1 MKIYY
6 ELFLTKDTIDLKE
19 WDNLFCEI
27 SRLHGILRTWKLYLI
42 IEDNMLRF
50 FIKSKVKIPTILT
63 SSFCFAIKS
72 IDFPDN
78 IKSKFF
84 EKVHICFASDKSFG
98 DIYDKFESKH
108 KKTLK
113 QIEMKFRYIPQKRCL
128 TNTHL
133 YFLKNNKIQKYKS
146 FFFIPAYHLT
156 VDFTQYSRFFC
167 RIDVGR
173 RFLRI
178 NKSFDLFSPKNDEEN
193 LLEINAFPYYQE
205 SKYLNLESYDF
216 EKHSL
221 IVGASGTGKSK
232 FLASFIKKVH
242 DNYSDLYKI
251 VMIDPHGAIEE
262 EIGGLDDSFIVD
274 MKEPESTVD
283 ILINSKENANVNTE
297 MLLSTFKNILADQY
311 NSKLER
317 VLRHSLYLLLK
328 KEMLTFQN
336 LGKLIT
342 EVEFRNAV
350 LKDSKDIEPNIISFF
365 FTDFNELKNQSY
377 NEAISPIVSVI
388 DEIQMLP
395 GMNSENENNK
405 ISDIIQNNSFTL
417 FSLNQAELGEK
428 VIRIVSN
435 LLLGNIFQLVQKKY
449 FDKHIIFIIDEFAI
463 IQNPILSK
471 LLSEA
476 RKYNLSMFLVEQ
488 YLSQVTE
495 DIQNSIYSNVVNYY
509 CFRVA
514 REDARFLA
522 NTLLMELSTKDSIFQ
537 KVKLLTSLANR
548 KLVVRVSKDD
558 RIIPAIECRTLDF
571 KKIPRTKNI
580 IKTIKD
586 TSKKIIKKFAFEL
599 GKVMNVKE
607 IMKSQSTSRNKKRNF
622 DFGIGKQKN
631 E

>member
-1 MKIYY
+1 MDKYY
-6 ELFLTKDTIDLKE
+6 ELFLTSDKIDLPE
-19 WDNLFCEI
+19 WHNLFCEI
-27 SRLHGILRTWKLYLI
+27 SRLHGIFRTWKLYLI

-50 FIKSKVKIPTILT
+50 FIKANVKIPPILT
-63 SSFCFAIKS
+63 SSSHFAMKNIDS
-72 IDFPDN
+72 ID
-78 IKSKFF
+78 IEKKFF
-84 EKVHICFASDKSFG
+84 ERIQICFNSDENFG
-98 DIYDKFESKH
+98 DIYDKFEARHNKV
-108 KKTLK
+108 LK
-113 QIEMKFRYIPQKRCL
+113 QIEIKFRYIPFIKYL

-133 YFLKNNKIQKYKS
+133 YFQGDNGRIQKYKS
-146 FFFIPAYHLT
+146 FLFIPSYHLMI
-156 VDFTQYSRFFC
+156 DFSKYSRFFC
-167 RIDVGR
+167 RKDVGR
-173 RFLRI
+173 RFLTI
-178 NKSFDLFSPKNDEEN
+178 NKSFHLFSPKNENEN
-193 LLEINAFPYYQE
+193 LLEVDAFPYYQE
-205 SKYLNLESYDF
+205 GKYLNLDSYDF

-232 FLASFIKKVH
+232 FLASFIKMVH
-242 DNYSDLYKI
+242 DNFGDLYKI

-262 EIGGLDDSFIVD
+262 EIGGLSDSFVVD

-297 MLLSTFKNILADQY
+297 MLLNTFKNILAEQY

-328 KEMLTFQN
+328 KEMLTFNN
-336 LGKLIT
+336 LGRLIT
-342 EVEFRNAV
+342 EVEFRNSL
-350 LKDSKDIEPNIISFF
+350 LKDTKDVEPNIISFF
-365 FTDFNELKNQSY
+365 YTDFNELKNQSY
-377 NEAISPIVSVI
+377 TEAISPIVSVI

-395 GMNSENENNK
+395 GINSENENNK
-405 ISDIIQNNSFTL
+405 ISDVIQDNFFTL

-428 VIRIVSN
+428 VIKIVSN

-488 YLSQVTE
+488 YLSQVSE
-495 DIQNSIYSNVVNYY
+495 DIQNSIYSNVMNYY

-537 KVKLLTSLANR
+537 KVKLLTSLSNR
-548 KLVVRVSKDD
+548 KLVVRVTKDD
-558 RIIPAIECRTLDF
+558 KIIPAFECRTLDF
-571 KKIPRTKNI
+571 KKIPRAKNI
-580 IKTIKD
+580 LKSIKD
-586 TSKKIIKKFAFEL
+586 TSKKIIKKFTFEL

-607 IMKSQSTSRNKKRNF
+607 IMKSQSTSRKKKRNV
-622 DFGIGKQKN
+622 DFGIRNIEN